1 MPQALLAIFTQIA
14 SVIGGALNGAL
25 GTAIS
30 MMQAGTKAALQ
41 FHQEGISLA
50 RDLGMGLNQANA
62 YTKVLTERTQVLAQ
76 KYGVASSAITAVQR
90 NISETTG
97 KQLILNDA
105 QAEGFV
111 QANKLVGQETTN
123 KFMDTIMN
131 GMGGQVSAVQGAIS
145 KAYATASKQ
154 GLNAQKFSKKIAE
167 NLSMANRLNFRNG
180 VDGITRMAAMAE
192 KFGLSMKSVETAA
205 GQFME
210 LDSAIEHSAHL
221 QMLGGSIGASFG
233 NPLQNAYESMYDP
246 EAFAKRMED
255 AMKGMATFDTKKGY
269 ATMSAM
275 NQEILRNYAKEMG
288 LNAEE
293 VVANAKKMAEVRYK
307 EKEFGGSKL
316 NGLGLSEEQKN
327 FLINNGQVKNGQ
339 LYYTDSH
346 GKEHNVSSGDV
357 DSNLINEMMQFS
369 NMSDSDIL
377 KDQASHLKSIDET
390 ITGNASSVVAS
401 FAKGLELDKN
411 AQNIIQNI
419 DKVGTNL
426 QGVAENLGKGAN
438 EVLSKIL
445 DWINKNGPFL
455 KSIAD
460 GIRGVSKFLADN
472 WGKLLIAIAGWKM
485 LIKPALG
492 ANLGGNTTVGGKL
505 ASKALGGIWKGLKAG
520 AKGFWSPTR
529 DMYKYGYTD
538 ARIGGSGKIMSAIKA
553 PFKGFQYLTKAQK
566 LTSIGGAAL
575 GVGISAAQGIM
586 AQSAYRDQLDAINRG
601 EWDRSRYKTKEEA
614 MAGAQTE
621 RNESVG
627 GAVGSGVGTV
637 IGTILGGPVGAMI
650 GGAIGKFA
658 GEYIGKNWTKITD
671 WFSKGWNKVVNYF
684 TSINWGKVGETLIS
698 TFLPPVGAIIQV
710 VKHWDEISTW
720 FSEKWDGAMSQLS
733 VLWQDIKNG
742 WSTYIEQPFK
752 EYVLQPIKDVVK
764 WTDENILQPVKS
776 FFAKVKE
783 GWDKLMGGIQKFLD
797 DPWGSIKQGAK
808 NTYEDAKGWVKEK
821 WNAAKGW
828 AEGLFSEK
836 HASGGIVGGNSYSG
850 DRILTGLN
858 SGEMVLNK
866 DQQAQLFSFINN
878 ASSILTKIGSS
889 NGVSYYTAS
898 SSKMSNVSSNVT
910 DNTINSILSTIFNSN
925 SNIVS
930 TALNTNNNIK
940 TIPFGENSFKRIPKS
955 TDSTNGFNGVNEIKM
970 NDFNISLNGT
980 IKLDGGNSLKNIDI
994 NKLLED
1000 STFISALKENI
1011 RESINREIHNGRI
1024 MIDASYMRGLPS
1036 PSTTWGKI

>member
-1 MPQALLAIFTQIA
+1 MPQALLAIFTNLA

-97 KQLILNDA
+97 KQLLLNDA

-145 KAYATASKQ
+145 KAYATAAKQ
-154 GLNAQKFSKKIAE
+154 GLNAQKFSKKVAE

-180 VDGITRMAAMAE
+180 IDGITRMAAMAE
-192 KFGLSMKSVETAA
+192 KFGLNMKSVETAA

-246 EAFAKRMED
+246 EAFAKKMED

-275 NQEILRNYAKEMG
+275 NQEILRNYAKE
-288 LNAEE
+288 LNLNPEE

-327 FLINNGQVKNGQ
+327 FFINNGQVKNGQ

-346 GKEHNVSSGDV
+346 GNEHNVSSGDV

-377 KDQASHLKSIDET
+377 ADQAASLRSIDEA

-411 AQNIIQNI
+411 AQNIIQKI

-426 QGVAENLGKGAN
+426 QDVAENLGKGTN
-438 EVLSKIL
+438 EALTKML
-445 DWINKNGPFL
+445 DWVDKNGPFL

-460 GIRGVSKFLADN
+460 GVISVSKFLADN

-492 ANLGGNTTVGGKL
+492 ANLGGNTTLGGKL
-505 ASKALGGIWKGLKAG
+505 GAKALGKLGNIGQKMYKGSPAQIGRRIYNFQRSGGRGVIGSSMEAIKGSWRGASKL
-520 AKGFWSPTR
+520 AKGT
-529 DMYKYGYTD
+529 
-538 ARIGGSGKIMSAIKA
+538 AI
-553 PFKGFQYLTKAQK
+553 L
-566 LTSIGGAAL
+566 GAVGAVSQ
-575 GVGISAAQGIM
+575 GVM
-586 AQSAYRDQLDAINRG
+586 AQMDYKNNLAAIENG
-601 EWDRSRYKTKEEA
+601 EWDRSKYKTKEEA
-614 MAGAQTE
+614 KIGAENE
-621 RNESVG
+621 RNSGVG
-627 GAVGSGVGTV
+627 GAIGMGLGTT
-637 IGTILGGPVGAMI
+637 IGTFFGGPVGGMI
-650 GGAIGKFA
+650 AGAIG
-658 GEYIGKNWTKITD
+658 ESIGKFVGGNWNKITSYI
-671 WFSKGWNKVVNYF
+671 SKGWDKVTNWF

-698 TFLPPVGAIIQV
+698 VFLPPVGAIIQV
-710 VKHWDEISTW
+710 VKHWDEISAW
-720 FSEKWDGAMSQLS
+720 FSEKWDGAMSKLS
-733 VLWQDIKNG
+733 GLWQDIKDG
-742 WSTYIEQPFK
+742 WNSYIAEPFNEYIIKPVK
-752 EYVLQPIKDVVK
+752 ETIKWVDENIWQPIKNFFARV
-764 WTDENILQPVKS
+764 NILLL
-776 FFAKVKE
+776 FN
-783 GWDKLMGGIQKFLD
+783 II
-797 DPWGSIKQGAK
+797 GSIS
-808 NTYEDAKGWVKEK
+808 
-821 WNAAKGW
+821 
-828 AEGLFSEK
+828 GLSF
-836 HASGGIVGGNSYSG
+836 AN
-850 DRILTGLN
+850 LN
-858 SGEMVLNK
+858 IDL
-866 DQQAQLFSFINN
+866 
-878 ASSILTKIGSS
+878 
-889 NGVSYYTAS
+889 
-898 SSKMSNVSSNVT
+898 SSKN
-910 DNTINSILSTIFNSN
+910 LYEG
-925 SNIVS
+925 
-930 TALNTNNNIK
+930 
-940 TIPFGENSFKRIPKS
+940 IPQSQ
-955 TDSTNGFNGVNEIKM
+955 M
-970 NDFNISLNGT
+970 
-980 IKLDGGNSLKNIDI
+980 
-994 NKLLED
+994 
-1000 STFISALKENI
+1000 A
-1011 RESINREIHNGRI
+1011 
-1024 MIDASYMRGLPS
+1024 
-1036 PSTTWGKI
+1036 

>member
-1 MPQALLAIFTQIA
+1 
-14 SVIGGALNGAL
+14 
-25 GTAIS
+25 
-30 MMQAGTKAALQ
+30 
-41 FHQEGISLA
+41 
-50 RDLGMGLNQANA
+50 
-62 YTKVLTERTQVLAQ
+62 
-76 KYGVASSAITAVQR
+76 
-90 NISETTG
+90 
-97 KQLILNDA
+97 
-105 QAEGFV
+105 
-111 QANKLVGQETTN
+111 
-123 KFMDTIMN
+123 MN
-131 GMGGQVSAVQGAIS
+131 GMRGQVSAVQGAIS
-145 KAYATASKQ
+145 KAYATAAKQ
-154 GLNAQKFSKKIAE
+154 GLNAQKFSKKVAE

-180 VDGITRMAAMAE
+180 IDGITRMAAMAE
-192 KFGLSMKSVETAA
+192 KFGLNMKSVETAA

-246 EAFAKRMED
+246 EAFAKKMED

-327 FLINNGQVKNGQ
+327 FFINNGQVKNGQ

-346 GKEHNVSSGDV
+346 GNEHNVSSGDV

-377 KDQASHLKSIDET
+377 ADQAASLRSIDEA

-419 DKVGTNL
+419 DKVGTNF
-426 QGVAENLGKGAN
+426 QDVAENLGKGAN
-438 EVLSKIL
+438 EALSKIL
-445 DWINKNGPFL
+445 DWVNENGHFL

-460 GIRGVSKFLADN
+460 GIIGVSKFLADN

-505 ASKALGGIWKGLKAG
+505 ASKALGGIWKGLKGLFTTSRDTNIA
-520 AKGFWSPTR
+520 TR
-529 DMYKYGYTD
+529 MGYAD
-538 ARIGGSGKIMSAIKA
+538 ARASGSGRFMSVLKA
-553 PFKGFQYLTKAQK
+553 PFRGASLLSTSQK
-566 LTSIGGAAL
+566 IANVGGAAL

-586 AQSAYRDQLDAINRG
+586 AQSAYKDQLDAINRG
-601 EWDRSRYKTKEEA
+601 EWDREKYKTKEEA

-621 RNESVG
+621 RNEGVG

-671 WFSKGWNKVVNYF
+671 WFSKGWDKVVKYF
-684 TSINWGKVGETLIS
+684 TSIDWGKVGETLIS
-698 TFLPPVGAIIQV
+698 VFLPPVGAIIQV
-710 VKHWDEISTW
+710 VKHWDEITAW
-720 FSEKWDGAMSQLS
+720 VGEKWDGAMSKLS
-733 VLWQDIKNG
+733 VLWQDIKDG
-742 WSTYIEQPFK
+742 WNNYIEQPFK

-808 NTYEDAKGWVKEK
+808 NTYEDAKGWAKEK
-821 WNAAKGW
+821 WDGAKGW
-828 AEGLFSEK
+828 VKDLFSEK

-850 DRILTGLN
+850 DRILTSLN

-866 DQQAQLFSFINN
+866 DQQAQLFKFIQN

-889 NGVSYYTAS
+889 NGVTYYNTSNKYSNLTSSYDTSRIS
-898 SSKMSNVSSNVT
+898 SILDNRSIREKHSAIHNNVGGNILSN
-910 DNTINSILSTIFNSN
+910 ILSTIFNSN
-925 SNIVS
+925 SNVVS
-930 TALNTNNNIK
+930 SALNTNNNIK
-940 TIPFGENSFKRIPKS
+940 TVPFGENSFRKIPKS
-955 TDSTNGFNGVNEIKM
+955 YYTEYSYNKGGEISVK
-970 NDFNISLNGT
+970 DIKLDVSGT
-980 IKLDGGNSLKNIDI
+980 IKLDGGNLIKNLDINQLLNDSAFVSSLKEII
-994 NKLLED
+994 K
-1000 STFISALKENI
+1000 S
-1011 RESINREIHNGRI
+1011 SINNDMNGGRF
-1024 MIDASYMRGLPS
+1024 MNDNATLRGS
-1036 PSTTWGKI
+1036 ISTTTLWGRK